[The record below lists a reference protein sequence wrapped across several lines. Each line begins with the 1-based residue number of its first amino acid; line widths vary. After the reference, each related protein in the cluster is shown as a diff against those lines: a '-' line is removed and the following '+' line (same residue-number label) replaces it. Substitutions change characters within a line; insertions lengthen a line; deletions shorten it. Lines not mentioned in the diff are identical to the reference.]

1 MAAEEKKYNKAGL
14 TAREHYQS
22 SDDPCG
28 YVVDDPNLHHALINT
43 TVGEALQRLNEIRED
58 EATDNALLARSL
70 RCFNLIR
77 EMAEVAG
84 RKPEGELPLWA
95 ARIRAVF
102 NQL

>member
-1 MAAEEKKYNKAGL
+1 MQGAEKKYNKAGL

-28 YVVDDPNLHHALINT
+28 YVVDNPNPAHTQIND
-43 TVGEALQRLNEIRED
+43 TVGEALQRVNELKED
-58 EATDNALLARSL
+58 TATDSAALARGL
-70 RCFNLIR
+70 RCYQLIR

-84 RKPEGELPLWA
+84 RKPEGELSLWA